1 MNNLDDV
8 LGEEVVMDD
17 RDNQSV
23 SVMSYNSSV
32 SKSSRRSVMSK
43 ASRSSRVSVFERLAA
58 SETFSS
64 ASMKGMIE
72 GESKPKSKKKTS
84 SSFFERMSRTETVA
98 SSKFKE
104 RKKTDTPTK
113 PKHKPKKFVPKEK
126 TTNSFFDRMSK
137 TDTFASARKRG
148 QVEDNPKPPSGKK
161 TSSKFFERMSKTE
174 TFSSSVNKGI
184 IDPHLKRP
192 PSGKKTSQSFFDRMA
207 KTETISS
214 AKLKD
219 RSDNESEGGS
229 VSTAHSKKNSISGN
243 RSTTSLGSNSVRHR
257 AQQESLDVQAKEI
270 ADVPK
275 TVIADTSIEHLSSVP
290 YAVGETSQNNDVT
303 KENTLKI
310 EEPVENIEQ
319 GGGDIVENV
328 PSAEEETSQNNDVTK
343 ENAYGIEEPVEN
355 IIVENVPSA
364 EEETSQKN
372 DVVTNESA
380 YGIEEPVE
388 NFEQEGDIVG
398 NDPPAGLTSSEQV
411 WEKEEIVILPKESA
425 KPKREPIP
433 IQRRVATVD
442 DDDSFMSLESEDDDE
457 MLDLLGPTQAMKLKE
472 EKEAQEQQ
480 EMKESEEKKIE
491 ASDTKNEE
499 SNGKE
504 VELEIPVSNDPQSTV
519 TSDDQAQGYSL
530 LFSEKFKPT
539 GGMNPLSLEEL
550 GLTDIFKSFEAGTV
564 SNEQLALAVIEATF
578 NRDFIPGK
586 HWVVDSASAREPA
599 EDEGGCSEEL
609 KGRSFVV
616 KKQATWDHKDI
627 YSVAAAKGEL
637 TIW

>member
-328 PSAEEETSQNNDVTK
+328 PSAEEETSQ
-343 ENAYGIEEPVEN
+343 
-355 IIVENVPSA
+355 
-364 EEETSQKN
+364 KN
-372 DVVTNESA
+372 DVVANESA

-637 TIW
+637 TIWEDKKEVHLKNYSYLVAG